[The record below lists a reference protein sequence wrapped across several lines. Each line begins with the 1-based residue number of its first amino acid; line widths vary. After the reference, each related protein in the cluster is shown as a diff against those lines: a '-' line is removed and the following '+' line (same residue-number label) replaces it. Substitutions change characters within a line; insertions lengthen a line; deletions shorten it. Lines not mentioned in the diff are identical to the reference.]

1 LELGRR
7 LAAARHRVSIAGD
20 EATRDIA
27 GHLGLEFLGLQ
38 PDRLDEFQRE
48 DAAVS
53 WTRRLLTLRDRRARA
68 RQALGVDD
76 LVELLRRLSP
86 DLVLINGEMHAQIIV
101 AVAAGVRVGLLNSF
115 VSIWRC
121 AGVPPPH
128 HLAIP
133 GVGWRGTSAGMR
145 LLWTS
150 LRLRKMRRRWWE
162 IVQCV
167 GCDRT
172 SVLWD
177 LAHDA
182 GCDAKALDR
191 SQWLI
196 PFTYRDLPVLSL
208 HAREFE
214 FPHQPPAHVRYVGPM
229 ILASRPDRPMS
240 ADDRA
245 RLDGLLARRA
255 GSVQRRL
262 IYAAFGSAFS
272 ADTVFLRR
280 LAQAVEQRPH
290 WDLVLS
296 LGGRT
301 APADVVLPPCVQAF
315 EWLPQLEVLASR
327 FSRTRMRRSHTA
339 ASTRSTSAWPPAYP
353 C

>member
-1 LELGRR
+1 
-7 LAAARHRVSIAGD
+7 
-20 EATRDIA
+20 
-27 GHLGLEFLGLQ
+27 
-38 PDRLDEFQRE
+38 
-48 DAAVS
+48 
-53 WTRRLLTLRDRRARA
+53 
-68 RQALGVDD
+68 
-76 LVELLRRLSP
+76 
-86 DLVLINGEMHAQIIV
+86 MHAQIIV

-145 LLWTS
+145 LLWTN

-172 SVLWD
+172 SVLRD
-177 LAHDA
+177 LAHDV
-182 GCDAKALDR
+182 GVDAKALDK

-196 PFTYRDLPVLSL
+196 PFTYRDLPVLSM

-214 FPHQPPAHVRYVGPM
+214 FPHQPLAHVRYVGPM
-229 ILASRPDRPMS
+229 TLASRPDRPLS
-240 ADDRA
+240 SGDRT
-245 RLDGLLARRA
+245 RLDALLARRS
-255 GSVQRRL
+255 GSGRRRL

-272 ADTVFLRR
+272 ADPAFLLR

-301 APADVVLPPCVQAF
+301 APAGVVLPPCVHAF
-315 EWLPQLEVLASR
+315 EWLPQLEVLAHADAAISHGGINSIDECVAAGVPVLIAPGGETDMNGTTSR
-327 FSRTRMRRSHTA
+327 AIYHGIALTVDRRDDAVAIAGKLDRLLVEPAFRDRLRRLQESYA
-339 ASTRSTSAWPPAYP
+339 AYREHRIAEHAVDALLSAEPGPRRGAL
-353 C
+353 